1 MVLVKR
7 VNPSW
12 LVFSEGFYVGRAKRL
27 LKRILDIMVAAAILF
42 LADDASRAVNGIELR
57 VDSGQFVMSI

>member
-1 MVLVKR
+1 MARRTTKARTIDAL
-7 VNPSW
+7 
-12 LVFSEGFYVGRAKRL
+12 RAIDGDPMNRACL
-27 LKRILDIMVAAAILF
+27 PTDVAAAILF